1 VYGRIRPMLVKE
13 FHQLFRDPQM
23 LRILILPPLL
33 QVLVFGYAVTTNVRN
48 APTVVVDLDRTSSS
62 RELAARFFSSA
73 HFRLVRETADFREA
87 EDLMN
92 RGNAGVILRVDPG
105 FEGALRS
112 DRTAELQVIVD
123 GTDSNTAAIVL
134 SYAARITGDYSGSV
148 RMDRMRRHPVPFPGP
163 PSVGLASRA
172 WFNENLESRFT
183 FLPGIIAFIVM
194 LVAVML
200 TSMAVVREREIGTLE
215 QILVTPITPA
225 EYILGK
231 TLPFALVGFGE
242 ILLVATVGVLW
253 FDLPFR
259 GSLLLL
265 LVSSALFL
273 STALGI
279 GLLISTVSRTQQQAM
294 MTVFL
299 YFMPA
304 VLLSGFLFPIANMPR
319 TAQWLTYLN
328 PLRYYLVILRGI
340 FLKGTGVRVLWPQ
353 MAALLLLGG
362 TTLAFAT
369 RRFRKTLS

>member
-1 VYGRIRPMLVKE
+1 VLERIRHMLVKE
-13 FHQLFRDPQM
+13 FHQLFRSPQM

-33 QVLVFGYAVTTNVRN
+33 QILVFGYAVTTNVRN
-48 APTVVVDLDRTSSS
+48 ASTAVVDLDRTASS
-62 RELAARFFSSA
+62 RELLSRFFSSG

-87 EDLMN
+87 EELMN
-92 RGNAGVILRVDPG
+92 RGKAGVILRLDPG

-112 DRTAELQVIVD
+112 NRTADLQVIVD
-123 GTDSNTAAIVL
+123 GTDSNTAAIL
-134 SYAARITGDYSGSV
+134 LAYAARITGEYSGSV
-148 RMDRMRRHPVPFPGP
+148 RLSRMQRHPAPFPGP
-163 PSVGLASRA
+163 PSVGLVSRA

-194 LVAVML
+194 LVTVML

-259 GSLLLL
+259 GSLILL
-265 LVSSALFL
+265 LVSSGLFL

-294 MTVFL
+294 LTMFL

-319 TAQWLTYLN
+319 AAQWLTYLN

-340 FLKGTGVRVLWPQ
+340 FLKGTGAGVLWPQ
-353 MAALLLLGG
+353 MASLLLLG
-362 TTLAFAT
+362 TATLAVAV
-369 RRFRKTLS
+369 RQFRKTMS

>member
-1 VYGRIRPMLVKE
+1 VYGRIHPMLVKE

-148 RMDRMRRHPVPFPGP
+148 RMDRMRSGSPPAPG
-163 PSVGLASRA
+163 
-172 WFNENLESRFT
+172 
-183 FLPGIIAFIVM
+183 
-194 LVAVML
+194 
-200 TSMAVVREREIGTLE
+200 
-215 QILVTPITPA
+215 
-225 EYILGK
+225 
-231 TLPFALVGFGE
+231 
-242 ILLVATVGVLW
+242 
-253 FDLPFR
+253 
-259 GSLLLL
+259 
-265 LVSSALFL
+265 
-273 STALGI
+273 ST
-279 GLLISTVSRTQQQAM
+279 RT
-294 MTVFL
+294 
-299 YFMPA
+299 
-304 VLLSGFLFPIANMPR
+304 
-319 TAQWLTYLN
+319 
-328 PLRYYLVILRGI
+328 
-340 FLKGTGVRVLWPQ
+340 
-353 MAALLLLGG
+353 
-362 TTLAFAT
+362 
-369 RRFRKTLS
+369 